1 MTASTSGSR
10 TGGGDKNEIKKKI
23 VIEARSET
31 VPPWILWGSR
41 MSKTSMVKFK
51 MRLITI
57 ATLAARGV
65 ARFQLKPMPTTGT
78 SAAPKVPHPN
88 APRSATSRAFA

>member
-23 VIEARSET
+23 VIEARRET

-51 MRLITI
+51 MRMNVWDYVRIQKLEIIIKQCI
-57 ATLAARGV
+57 A
-65 ARFQLKPMPTTGT
+65 
-78 SAAPKVPHPN
+78 
-88 APRSATSRAFA
+88 